1 MNIPDLWSLVTGVV
15 GIVSFLITLPPKY
28 AKWKKYTL
36 PIACF
41 LGGFTFGRLSS
52 EFSQSVYAVFQD
64 PYLAVVFIIILV
76 ILVVATWF
84 LSVLNKQNESWLAYS
99 LFIMIVLVGIPGV
112 FSVYSQIYKI
122 NPAIPTQD
130 YLELAKVKE
139 SKGDLGNAINYYQK
153 YLNKVD
159 NEHSKKEVEQK
170 IFKLRS
176 RQINELN

>member
-15 GIVSFLITLPPKY
+15 SIVSFLITLPPKY
-28 AKWKKYTL
+28 AKWRKYTL

-41 LGGFTFGRLSS
+41 LGGLTFGRLSS

-64 PYLAVVFIIILV
+64 PYLAVTFIITLV
-76 ILVVATWF
+76 ILFIALWF
-84 LSVLNKQNESWLAYS
+84 ILVLTKQNESHFAYMV
-99 LFIMIVLVGIPGV
+99 FIMSVLIGIPGV
-112 FSVYSQIYKI
+112 FNIYSQISKI

-130 YLELAKVKE
+130 YLELARIKE
-139 SKGDLGNAINYYQK
+139 SKGDLGSAINYYQK

-159 NEHSKKEVEQK
+159 NEYSKKEVEQK